1 MTNDDRGDTHK
12 EQQRDPTGV
21 KKKKEGPSVKR
32 VIGEKGV
39 RRERGKRGPV
49 KRGGGGAVE
58 RRAVC
63 VERRGMDV

>member
-1 MTNDDRGDTHK
+1 VK
-12 EQQRDPTGV
+12 EKT
-21 KKKKEGPSVKR
+21 EGPSEKW

-39 RRERGKRGPV
+39 RREQGKRGRV

-63 VERRGMDV
+63 VERGGMDG